1 MQFGLS
7 QFSLVV
13 NYEDDFG
20 VNAGMKICVE
30 KADLDLGGT
39 FEDHMATTWKIY
51 GDFAVNG

>member
-13 NYEDDFG
+13 NYEDDFV